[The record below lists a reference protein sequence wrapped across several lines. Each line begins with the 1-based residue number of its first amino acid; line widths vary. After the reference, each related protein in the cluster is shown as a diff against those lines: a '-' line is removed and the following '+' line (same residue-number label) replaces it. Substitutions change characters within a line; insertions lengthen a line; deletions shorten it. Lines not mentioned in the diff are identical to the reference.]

1 MRGGA
6 LPLLAWATL
15 LGLLLAGNWVWTG
28 DAIEVGEFGLAVLI
42 ILLGAFALTGASR
55 SALRR
60 GAPPPPPEGHFEAV
74 PEISLAA
81 ALAPFGIASVLFG
94 LAFGHFLIYFG
105 CALFVL
111 ALARLAVELR
121 ASRRTRR
128 RLETLPLPSDLHGE
142 EPR

>member
-6 LPLLAWATL
+6 LPLLVWAAL
-15 LGLLLAGNWVWTG
+15 LTLLLAGNWVWTG

-42 ILLGAFALTGASR
+42 VILWAFALAGANR
-55 SALRR
+55 SALHR
-60 GAPPPPPEGHFEAV
+60 GAPPPPREGHFESI

-81 ALAPFGIASVLFG
+81 ALAPFAIASVLFG

-105 CALFVL
+105 GALFVL

-128 RLETLPLPSDLHGE
+128 RLETLPLPPDLRRE
-142 EPR
+142 EQH